1 MDIQIESFE
10 TPIDGKDSKGDE
22 DKGNGI
28 QGIFSSYAFSPKE
41 MLEIFEVGFN
51 FNVFKIHT

>member
-41 MLEIFEVGFN
+41 ML
-51 FNVFKIHT
+51 